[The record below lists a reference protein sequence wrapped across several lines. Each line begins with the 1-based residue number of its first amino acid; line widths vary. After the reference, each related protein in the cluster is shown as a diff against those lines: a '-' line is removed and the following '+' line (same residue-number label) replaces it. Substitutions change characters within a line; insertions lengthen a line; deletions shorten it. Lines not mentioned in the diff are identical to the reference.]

1 MTWRTLL
8 VVGIA
13 VVLAVAGTAS
23 AQTPMGSTETVTGT
37 IVSTGG
43 GSLVIN
49 TDTGRQTFFTDA
61 DSRLPSNLTT
71 GSRVSVDFPRLSDGR
86 MHAASATLLGT
97 APISTTGAV
106 TTPSMGP
113 TQTVTGTV
121 VTSGSTQ
128 IVLDTAT
135 GRRTFIVDAD
145 SDVDSDVIAGSRATV
160 EYHTLADGRL
170 HAADVDHLEMAA
182 VAAPAPAQ
190 MASDLPQTASDLPTV
205 GLVGLIALAGGLAV
219 RFARQHTA

>member
-8 VVGIA
+8 VVGIC
-13 VVLAVAGTAS
+13 VLAVAGTTS

-37 IVSTGG
+37 IVSSGG
-43 GSLVIN
+43 GSLVID

-61 DSRLPSNLTT
+61 DSRLPSTLTT
-71 GSRVSVDFPRLSDGR
+71 GSRISVDFHRLSDGR
-86 MHAASATLLGT
+86 MHVASATLLGT
-97 APISTTGAV
+97 APISTTA
-106 TTPSMGP
+106 TGP

-121 VTSGSTQ
+121 VSSGSTQ

-160 EYHTLADGRL
+160 EYNTFADGRL
-170 HAADVDHLEMAA
+170 HAEEVDLEMAA
-182 VAAPAPAQ
+182 AAAPAPVQ

-205 GLVGLIALAGGLAV
+205 GLVGLIALAGGLAI